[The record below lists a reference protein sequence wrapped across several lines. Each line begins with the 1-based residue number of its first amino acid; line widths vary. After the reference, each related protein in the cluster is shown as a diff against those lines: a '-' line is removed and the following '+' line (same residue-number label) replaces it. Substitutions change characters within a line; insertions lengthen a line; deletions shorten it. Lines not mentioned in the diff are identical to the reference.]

1 MYRSTRTRSETEVE
15 VEVEVEVE
23 GVVVWIEV
31 GDVVRWGAS

>member
-31 GDVVRWGAS
+31 GDVVRCGAS